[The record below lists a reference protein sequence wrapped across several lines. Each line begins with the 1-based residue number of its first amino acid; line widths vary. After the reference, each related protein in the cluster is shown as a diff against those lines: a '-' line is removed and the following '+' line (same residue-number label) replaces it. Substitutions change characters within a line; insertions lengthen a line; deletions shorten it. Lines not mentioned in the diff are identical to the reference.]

1 MTHIYKLTD
10 LNGVFFFPFR
20 NAVFLTKKGQ
30 LKYNALNTGH
40 ENKKSGPTTLNTISI
55 TDTIA
60 SINSLCH
67 RVPTPFPSCKEQFP
81 LKKY

>member
-1 MTHIYKLTD
+1 M
-10 LNGVFFFPFR
+10 
-20 NAVFLTKKGQ
+20 
-30 LKYNALNTGH
+30 GH